1 MTRKVELGAPSPGGK
16 GANKQVADEF
26 GKAKFPVKV
35 KVINHAPRTVVFPE
49 ITGLVLAHCA
59 SATGGVKEVEIQ
71 SLDHLQRLASSTE
84 QVAELNGYALFLTI
98 EEVEAAPAPKASKA
112 APAAPVTT

>member
-35 KVINHAPRTVVFPE
+35 KVTNHAPRTVVFPE

-98 EEVEAAPAPKASKA
+98 EEVDAAPAPKASKA
-112 APAAPVTT
+112 APAAPATT